1 MDKRQHSRT
10 PVSLSV
16 RYLSR
21 GDLSRDIVNDL
32 SPGGLFVRT
41 SKPLDIGTDVDLEV
55 ILPDETPM
63 HVRGKVVWLRQS
75 PDQRPG
81 MGIQFTGPIGP
92 LLVELVEE
100 SKKQ

>member
-1 MDKRQHSRT
+1 MNKRQHGRI

-16 RYLSR
+16 SYLSR

-55 ILPDETPM
+55 VLADETPI
-63 HVRGKVVWLRQS
+63 HVRGRVVWLRAA
-75 PDQRPG
+75 PDTRPG

-92 LLVELVEE
+92 LLVEMVEA
-100 SKKQ
+100 SRQR